1 MIERLAAWIP
11 TSVRARLLL
20 SFGVLF
26 LSAALLALVGWLGMR
41 GTGQSL
47 ENFRTGVLPE
57 VAVSLELSQRTAA
70 IAAIAP
76 YVADSTLPFQL
87 QSEASAMQARMA
99 DAERLAASLPPK
111 SSLARDLVP
120 VLAAVRRNVE
130 ELIDITRSDLF
141 LQEDLKELLYQLDS
155 VRASAPAGPSGAVAR
170 GLLRD
175 VESVALAR
183 DAAALDRLETGIV
196 DDAARALRGRREA
209 DAVDTFL
216 RNSVVGP
223 AGIFVQRRQHFVLA
237 ERKAFLVV
245 QARAQAD
252 RLGGQVERYVR
263 ELRSQVDAEGLV
275 VDRAMRSGMVGIAL
289 IGLACVAAALLGI
302 GFVNRTV
309 RGLGGITGAMSRL
322 ASGDVEQAT
331 PEVARRDELG
341 ALARA
346 FEVFRENAR
355 EMRRLSGHL
364 QEQTD
369 LLATVFDSIRD
380 GLSVFDARG
389 RLLAWNRPFAAILAL
404 PADALERGMSLEA
417 VQALIPGQ
425 AIDGAGPAGALM
437 ALGQLNSPRQR
448 EGFRFELTLT
458 DGRVVEFLSN
468 PMPGGGFVT
477 LYRDLTERRRVEQQ
491 LRQAQKMEVLGQ
503 FTSGV
508 AHDFNNLLAAIIGN
522 LHLLEEGGQL
532 GVRDQRFLLRVRK
545 ATERGAALTARL
557 LAFAR
562 RQTLAPQAVDVDE
575 LIEDLADLIEYS
587 VGHGIT
593 LELTLDARAQ
603 RAWVDRGQLENALLN
618 LVINARDAMPG
629 GGTLRLQTRRD
640 EGGSQLRID
649 VADTGRGMEPTVRER
664 VFEPFFTT
672 KSGLGSGLG
681 LSMVY
686 GFVKQSGGEV
696 TLVSE
701 VGKGTVFTLRLPLA
715 EASVAAEEKL
725 PTIPTDGPVAPQS
738 VLLVEDDLDVQAATA
753 DLLRALGHGVRT
765 VASASEALAVLDDT
779 ITVVLSDVDLGGPMN
794 GAQLCC
800 EITEQHRGVP
810 CLLMSG
816 LPYDVL
822 STRFHLAEPA
832 LLLGKPFSLA
842 QLDARLRKALRHAHA

>member
-1 MIERLAAWIP
+1 VIERLAAWIP

-111 SSLARDLVP
+111 GSLARDLVP
-120 VLAAVRRNVE
+120 VLAAVRSNVE
-130 ELIDITRSDLF
+130 ELIDTTRKDLF
-141 LQEDLKELLYQLDS
+141 LQEDLKELLYQLDTL
-155 VRASAPAGPSGAVAR
+155 RASVPAGPGGAVAR

-183 DAAALDRLETGIV
+183 DAAALDRLEAGIV
-196 DDAARALRGRREA
+196 DDAQRVLRGKREA
-209 DAVDTFL
+209 VAVDTFL
-216 RNSVVGP
+216 RSSVVGP
-223 AGIFVQRRQHFVLA
+223 AGIFVQRRQHFALA

-263 ELRSQVDAEGLV
+263 ELRSQVDAEGLA
-275 VDRAMRSGMVGIAL
+275 VDRAMRTGTVGIAL
-289 IGLACVAAALLGI
+289 IGLACVAAALLGV

-309 RGLGGITGAMSRL
+309 LGLGGITGAMSRL

-448 EGFRFELTLT
+448 EGYRFELTLT

-562 RQTLAPQAVDVDE
+562 RQTLAPQAVDVDG

-629 GGTLRLQTRRD
+629 GGALRLQTRLD
-640 EGGSQLRID
+640 EGGAQLRID
-649 VADTGRGMEPTVRER
+649 VADTGRGMEPSVRER

-686 GFVKQSGGEV
+686 GFVKQSGGEI
-696 TLVSE
+696 TLASE

-715 EASVAAEEKL
+715 DASVATEEML
-725 PTIPTDGPVAPQS
+725 PTTPTDGPLAPQS

-765 VASASEALAVLDDT
+765 VASAREALAVLDDT

-794 GAQLCC
+794 GAQLCR
-800 EITEQHRGVP
+800 EITERRRGVP

-842 QLDARLRKALRHAHA
+842 QLDACLRKALRHAHA